1 MLARFFI
8 DRPVLAWVISVV
20 IVLLGAIAAGFLP
33 IAEYPDI
40 TPPTVRVTATYPGAN
55 SQVVADTVAAPI
67 EQQVVGVE
75 GMMYM
80 SSQSNNDGTYT
91 LDVTFELGTDVNM
104 AQVLVQNRVAIGEPT
119 LPDVVRTIGVAVKK
133 RSPDILLGISLYS
146 EDDPETGR
154 PYYDSLYLS
163 NYATIQV
170 KDAVARVE
178 GVGDVTILGQQD
190 YSMRVWLD
198 PDKLQSR
205 NLTVGDVI
213 RVLREQNVQ
222 VAAGQIGQPPV
233 PNGQDFQYTLGTLG
247 RLVEAEQF
255 ADIILKTGSDG
266 EVTYLRDVSRTELGA
281 RSQDTL
287 ARLDRRPSSG
297 VAVFLLPGSNALNTA
312 ELINARMRELE
323 ARFPSGLRY
332 AIVYDTTPFIRDS
345 VSEVLHT
352 LRDSVILVAL
362 VILLFLQDWKA
373 LLLPVIDVAVSLV
386 GTFAVMALLGFTL
399 NNLTL
404 FGLVLAIGIVVDDSI
419 VVLENIERWL
429 EKGLP
434 VREATIKAMNEI
446 TGPIFGITLVLSSVL
461 LPSAFLGGITGQFF
475 RQFALTI
482 SVSMIISAI
491 NAMTMTPARAAWI
504 FAGRGQKSE
513 VGGQRSDGGALTSDL
528 RPLTSGTEA
537 LPWWSFAILGG
548 LASLWLLAP
557 NLGAWLGL
565 AAGGGR
571 GEAVPAGLRASLLT
585 SGISCILFLPGALAG
600 GALGWFL
607 IRPVNWGLDRFFRGF
622 NWLFERATRAYG
634 KTVGWCL
641 RLSAVVLL
649 LYAGLIGLTGFAF
662 NRVPS
667 GFVPIQDKGYLVA
680 NIQLPDS
687 ASLERT
693 VAVTDA
699 VEKIALNTPG
709 VGHTVAIPGTSF
721 VLNANSSNYSN
732 IFVILK
738 PFHQRRDPAQSA
750 EAIAGRLR
758 ARLQREVPEA
768 RVLAFGAPAV
778 RGLGNAGG
786 FKLMVEATGDV
797 DFDALQARADGLAA
811 RGNQQPGL
819 VGLFNGF
826 RARSPQLHAEI
837 DRTKVRTMGVA
848 LTDVFDALQAYLGSY
863 YVNDFN
869 RFGRTWQVNVQADA
883 PFRVDAETVKQLKV
897 RNADG
902 DMVPL
907 GAVVEIRDSA
917 GPVTI
922 TRYNM
927 FPAATITGSW
937 QPGVSTGDVLRTMEE
952 LSAKELP
959 RSMTSEWTE
968 LSYLQKQSSKVEQFR
983 DLRQNPFSA
992 FVLGAVLVFF
1002 VLAGLYES
1010 WSLPAA
1016 VILVVPMCVL
1026 CAITG
1031 VAVRGMDNN
1040 IFTQVGFVVLIGLA
1054 CKNAI
1059 LIVEFARD
1067 RQQEGASRFA
1077 AAVEAARV
1085 RLRPIVMT
1093 TACFIH
1099 MVPPYFATGAG
1110 AEMRRSVATAMLW
1123 GAFGVTLFG
1132 IFLTPVFYSVI
1143 RWLSAQKP
1151 VKPAPRHGAYVAPAG
1166 VAPEDVNWATLGA
1179 FHANNGEPEFAGIDA
1194 RTRPAARQL

>member
-20 IVLLGAIAAGFLP
+20 IILLGAIAVGFLP
-33 IAEYPDI
+33 VAEYPEI
-40 TPPTVRVTATYPGAN
+40 TPPTVRVSANYPGAN
-55 SQVVADTVAAPI
+55 AQVVADTVAAPI

-75 GMMYM
+75 GMLYM
-80 SSQSNNDGTYT
+80 SSQSGNDGSYT
-91 LDVTFELGTDVNM
+91 LDVTFELGTNVNM
-104 AQVLVQNRVAIGEPT
+104 AQVLVQNRVAIAEPT
-119 LPDVVRTIGVAVKK
+119 LPDVVRAIGVTTKK
-133 RSPDILLGISLYS
+133 RSPDILLGISLYA
-146 EDDPETGR
+146 EDNPETGR
-154 PYYDSLYLS
+154 PYYDALYLS
-163 NYATIQV
+163 NYATIQL
-170 KDAVARVE
+170 KDAIARVE
-178 GVGDVTILGQQD
+178 GVGDVLILGQQD

-198 PDKLQSR
+198 PNKLQSR

-233 PNGQDFQYTLGTLG
+233 PKGQDFQYTLSTLG

-266 EVTYLRDVSRTELGA
+266 EVTYLKDVSRTDLGA

-287 ARLDRRPSSG
+287 SRLDGKASAG
-297 VAVFLLPGSNALNTA
+297 LAVFLLPGSNALDTA
-312 ELINARMRELE
+312 DGIKVRMRELE
-323 ARFPSGLRY
+323 TRFPKGLRY
-332 AIVYDTTPFIRDS
+332 AIVYDTTPFIRES
-345 VSEVLHT
+345 VNEVFHT
-352 LRDSVILVAL
+352 LRDAVILVAI

-386 GTFAVMALLGFTL
+386 GTFVVMSLLGFSL

-404 FGLVLAIGIVVDDSI
+404 FGLVLAIGIVVDDAI

-429 EKGLP
+429 DKGLP
-434 VREATIKAMNEI
+434 VREATINAMNEI
-446 TGPIFGITLVLSSVL
+446 TGPIFAITLVLSSVL

-482 SVSMIISAI
+482 SVTMIISAI

-504 FAGRGQKSE
+504 FGSRKPGKHGDQDK
-513 VGGQRSDGGALTSDL
+513 
-528 RPLTSGTEA
+528 EA
-537 LPWWSFAILGG
+537 LPWWSFALFGG
-548 LASLWLLAP
+548 LATAWLLTP
-557 NLGAWLGL
+557 TLGPWLGL
-565 AAGGGR
+565 PAGETD
-571 GEAVPAGLRASLLT
+571 GEAAPAGLGATLRMW
-585 SGISCILFLPGALAG
+585 GISSILFLPGAVVG
-600 GALGWFL
+600 GTLGWFL
-607 IRPVNWGLDRFFRGF
+607 IRPVNWALGYFFRGF
-622 NWLFERATRAYG
+622 NWTFERTTQAYG

-641 RLSAVVLL
+641 RLSVIVLL
-649 LYAGLIGLTGFAF
+649 VYVGLIGLTGFGF
-662 NRVPS
+662 SRVPS
-667 GFVPIQDKGYLVA
+667 GFVPIQDKGYLLV

-693 VAVTDA
+693 VNVTEA
-699 VEKIALNTPG
+699 VEKISLETPG
-709 VGHTVAIPGTSF
+709 VAHTVAIPGTSF
-721 VLNANSSNYSN
+721 VLNANSSNYGSM
-732 IFVILK
+732 FVILK
-738 PFHQRRDPAQSA
+738 PFDERRDPSRTG

-758 ARLQREVPEA
+758 ARVQREVPEA
-768 RVLAFGAPAV
+768 RVLVFGAPAV

-797 DFDALQARADGLAA
+797 NFDALQARADNLAA

-826 RARSPQLHAEI
+826 RARTPQLYADI

-848 LTDVFDALQAYLGSY
+848 LTDVFDALQAYLGSF

-869 RFGRTWQVNVQADA
+869 RFGRTWQVNIQADA
-883 PFRVDAETVKQLKV
+883 PFRADVETVRQLKV

-907 GAVVEIRDSA
+907 GSVIDIRDYA
-917 GPVTI
+917 GPVTV

-927 FPAATITGSW
+927 FPAATLTGASL
-937 QPGVSTGDVLRTMEE
+937 PGVSTGDVLRTMEN
-952 LSAKELP
+952 LSDKELP
-959 RSMTSEWTE
+959 RNMASEWTE
-968 LSYLQKQSSKVEQFR
+968 LSFLQKQASKIERFR

-1010 WSLPAA
+1010 WSLPLA

-1026 CAITG
+1026 SALTG
-1031 VAVRGMDNN
+1031 IALAAMDVN
-1040 IFTQVGFVVLIGLA
+1040 IFVQVGFVVLVGLA

-1067 RQQEGASRFA
+1067 RQLEGASRFD
-1077 AAVEAARV
+1077 AAVEAAKV
-1085 RLRPIVMT
+1085 RLRPIIMT
-1093 TACFIH
+1093 SFAFILG
-1099 MVPPYFATGAG
+1099 VFPLVIAQGAG
-1110 AEMRRSVATAMLW
+1110 AEMRRTLGTAVFAGMI
-1123 GAFGVTLFG
+1123 GVTFFG
-1132 IFLTPVFYSVI
+1132 IFLTPVFYSVV
-1143 RWLSAQKP
+1143 RWFSDRGP
-1151 VKPAPRHGAYVAPAG
+1151 VKPPLVHGADAAPAG
-1166 VAPEDVNWATLGA
+1166 TILDGA
-1179 FHANNGEPEFAGIDA
+1179 AAALPGTADAGKHVQSQ
-1194 RTRPAARQL
+1194 TSPG